1 MTSEKNNA
9 HKINILH
16 FIYYFVT
23 KCNLIVNQLLKN
35 AFMDQAEVLK
45 IGEISLGTSK
55 DISLFLLRCN
65 ELHYPPRT
73 TVCKEKH
80 VWIKLMNIAQQS

>member
-1 MTSEKNNA
+1 MTSEKKDA

-16 FIYYFVT
+16 FIYYFVA
-23 KCNLIVNQLLKN
+23 KYNLILNPLLKN
-35 AFMDQAEVLK
+35 AFMGQVEVLK

-65 ELHYPPRT
+65 ELH
-73 TVCKEKH
+73 
-80 VWIKLMNIAQQS
+80 L

>member
-9 HKINILH
+9 HTINILH

-35 AFMDQAEVLK
+35 AFMDQAEV
-45 IGEISLGTSK
+45 GEISLGTSK

-65 ELHYPPRT
+65 ELHYPPSLQLCVR
-73 TVCKEKH
+73 KNMYG
-80 VWIKLMNIAQQS
+80 LN

>member
-1 MTSEKNNA
+1 MTSEKNDA
-9 HKINILH
+9 HTINILH
-16 FIYYFVT
+16 FIYYFVA
-23 KCNLIVNQLLKN
+23 KYNLIVNQLLKN
-35 AFMDQAEVLK
+35 AFIGQAEVLK

-55 DISLFLLRCN
+55 DISLFLLWCN

>member
-1 MTSEKNNA
+1 MTSEKKDV
-9 HKINILH
+9 HTINILH

-35 AFMDQAEVLK
+35 AFMGQAEVLK

-80 VWIKLMNIAQQS
+80 VWIKLMNIVQQS

>member
-9 HKINILH
+9 HTINILH

-23 KCNLIVNQLLKN
+23 KCNPIVNQLLKN

-55 DISLFLLRCN
+55 DIYSGVMSCIIHLEQLCVRKNMYGLN
-65 ELHYPPRT
+65 
-73 TVCKEKH
+73 
-80 VWIKLMNIAQQS
+80 